1 MRIEIPALNISVWK
15 WIAMA
20 AFCGPFWGRVAFT
33 YTLRYLSISM
43 ANIIVSFAP
52 VMTLLFEFFVF
63 GTLISWL
70 ETLGGTIMLAA
81 IIWVFLPGL
90 STKTEMT
97 EN

>member
-1 MRIEIPALNISVWK
+1 
-15 WIAMA
+15 MA

-33 YTLRYLSISM
+33 HTLRYLTISK

-70 ETLGGTIMLAA
+70 EIFGGVIILAA
-81 IIWVFLPGL
+81 IIWIFLPGL
-90 STKTEMT
+90 SINTET
-97 EN
+97 AEN